1 MISSAAS
8 LPWHDSAVPD
18 SVLVYSV
25 RAEFPDPATRERYL
39 DWMRGGHCLAVVREG
54 GALSGE
60 VTVLEDGTVE
70 SRYVFGSRAAFDAYE
85 AGPGLTLRTDSAAR
99 FPPGS
104 GITFARFLAVRVVR
118 VPD

>member
-1 MISSAAS
+1 MISSTAAA
-8 LPWHDSAVPD
+8 HGMIRTVRD

-25 RAEFPDPATRERYL
+25 RAVFTDPATRERYL
-39 DWMRGGHCLAVVREG
+39 DWLRGGHCLAVIREG

-85 AGPGLTLRTDSAAR
+85 AGPGVALRADSAAR
-99 FPPGS
+99 FPAGS
-104 GITFARFLAVRVVR
+104 GVTSTRILAVRVVR